1 MWRSTRLYVVL
12 TIHHVPFLFFV
23 LSYYVSL
30 RSEFRVVVSALGF
43 PHKNDVRFVST
54 FILCCV
60 LFSSSSCVPYVASIS
75 GLSLRYSLTCI
86 YILYR

>member
-1 MWRSTRLYVVL
+1 MWRSTRLDIVL
-12 TIHHVPFLFFV
+12 TIHDVPFLFFV

-54 FILCCV
+54 FICV
-60 LFSSSSCVPYVASIS
+60 VFCFLLRLVYHMLPVSLDCLF
-75 GLSLRYSLTCI
+75 G
-86 YILYR
+86 IL